1 MTYTL
6 STLKES
12 TAEQTM
18 NETHTNPQT
27 IKIHLHML
35 RMEKNKQLEVLG
47 ASRNTQQTVLGIF
60 VNIYPPLTLS
70 SEGLGFVGLAQE
82 PG

>member
-1 MTYTL
+1 
-6 STLKES
+6 
-12 TAEQTM
+12 M

-27 IKIHLHML
+27 IKIHLHMR
-35 RMEKNKQLEVLG
+35 RMEKKKNQLEVLG

-70 SEGLGFVGLAQE
+70 SEGLALWV
-82 PG
+82 